1 MSKRAGRTRQ
11 GFTLVEMMIAIT
23 VLAVAVLSTF
33 ITQISSHN
41 LMRTSRE
48 TNVAM
53 ADAEAAMDRLLLLP
67 VDEIPIA
74 GSPFAAGQPVAAFTN
89 LHLDNETIVPTY
101 PGYAGVGAIPDP
113 LQIVLTVTW
122 NDYAGRQRIIRLSS
136 MKTR

>member
-1 MSKRAGRTRQ
+1 MFRRARRTRQ

-67 VDEIPIA
+67 VDEIPVA
-74 GSPFAAGQPVAAFTN
+74 GSLFAAGQPVAAFTN

-101 PGYAGVGAIPDP
+101 PGFAGVGAIPDP

>member
-1 MSKRAGRTRQ
+1 MGGRGKRQ

-67 VDEIPIA
+67 FDSIPVP
-74 GSPFAAGQPVAAFTN
+74 GSAFALGQPVAAFTN
-89 LHLDNETIVPTY
+89 LHLENETIVPTY
-101 PGYAGVGAIPDP
+101 PGYAGVGTIPDP

>member
-1 MSKRAGRTRQ
+1 MFRRAGRTRR

-67 VDEIPIA
+67 VDEIPVA
-74 GSPFAAGQPVAAFTN
+74 GSLFAAGQPVAAFTN

-101 PGYAGVGAIPDP
+101 PGYAGVGPIPDP